1 MELTHLKNFVAV
13 AEELHFGRA
22 ARRLHISQPPLS
34 QQIMKL
40 EDELGVKLFKR
51 SSRVVELTG
60 AGKVFL
66 EEARSILNRTQMM
79 SERMARLAAG
89 RGGVLAVGF
98 NEPVLN
104 TILPQAV
111 NSFRRRY
118 PEVELKL
125 FEMETAAQLVM
136 LQNQEIDLALL
147 RAFGDNH
154 AGVATR
160 LLYREAYLL
169 ALPAEHP
176 LLERE
181 IVPVAKLQNQE
192 LVMFSRRSNPAVYD
206 DVLEA
211 LRSAGVDPLIR
222 QEAGSKAT
230 MLSLIRAGLGIGIV
244 PESSRLTAPPGI
256 EFRPLGP
263 GLPMVEIM
271 AAWSEGNSSAP
282 LRNFLELCACHEVSC
297 RQRL

>member
-66 EEARSILNRTQMM
+66 EEARSILGRTQMM

-89 RGGVLAVGF
+89 RSGVLVVGF

-147 RAFGDNH
+147 RAFGDNRS
-154 AGVATR
+154 GVATR
-160 LLYREAYLL
+160 LLYSEEYQL

-176 LLERE
+176 LLDLET
-181 IVPVAKLQNQE
+181 VPVAKLKNQD
-192 LVMFSRRSNPAVYD
+192 LVMFSRRSNPVVYHTM
-206 DVLEA
+206 LEA
-211 LRSAGVDPLIR
+211 LRSAGVEPLIR

-244 PESSRLTAPPGI
+244 PESSCLTAPPGVK
-256 EFRPLGP
+256 FRPLGP
-263 GLPMVEIM
+263 GLPSVEIM

-282 LRNFLELCACHEVSC
+282 LQNFLELCL
-297 RQRL
+297 R